1 MVLKKLQ
8 GIKKEREKSIKS
20 KSIVKSPVS
29 NNLVDDIKESLESI
43 KNGHSEE
50 EEIKKEL
57 LSICRL
63 LKEERNIIEE
73 DCWDSLR
80 HSLAN
85 SEPLSDKYNIEVAYE
100 NLNIVVQA
108 LNLLHNGQVNER
120 EALDAA
126 LSLQTKMKEALEKTQ
141 QQQSAARQ
149 KELEEKAKEEFG
161 KYIENGTIDTV
172 SIASD
177 KNTNL
182 LCTKIKLKDNNKNT
196 DIRVS

>member
-8 GIKKEREKSIKS
+8 DIKKEREKSIKS

-182 LCTKIKLKDNNKNT
+182 LCTKIKLKDDNKNT